1 MTRRAPYI
9 PLGVTQQSRVVP
21 TKLRES
27 DLDRAQAG
35 RDAAAQSLPDLLL
48 AKGSMSGPYRA
59 AHPARNRPVRRF
71 FRAVL
76 AFLLAPRPYL

>member
-1 MTRRAPYI
+1 MTRRTPYI
-9 PLGVTQQSRVVP
+9 PSGITQQGRLVP

-27 DLDRAQAG
+27 DLDRAQAE

-59 AHPARNRPVRRF
+59 AHPARNWPVRRF

-76 AFLLAPRPYL
+76 AFLLAPRPFL

>member
-1 MTRRAPYI
+1 MQFRRDET
-9 PLGVTQQSRVVP
+9 VQRRQ
-21 TKLRES
+21 E
-27 DLDRAQAG
+27 RANDE

-59 AHPARNRPVRRF
+59 AHPARNRPARHF

-76 AFLLAPRPYL
+76 AFLLAPRPFL